1 MFCPNCGMKM
11 DDNAVFCGGCGY
23 SRASEKKASVENN
36 ANPIPAPEAQMSRQV
51 QAQPQSQPVNSAP
64 QQKAMP
70 KTQPQ
75 GQPVNN
81 APQQRAMPQG
91 QPVNNASQQK
101 AMPKPQNEKQPVKN
115 KPAKKQKAPKEKK
128 KKKKGII
135 VVILLILMAIAL
147 VVVGAVGLLV
157 GSFFFTPEAA
167 VKDFAD
173 KLSKQDIN
181 GMYEMIVANDG
192 HISYEMFEEKY
203 NNDDD
208 FLFNYAGDTNYMV
221 EKLGETA
228 FEIVCSNDDSLY
240 VEVIKV
246 KDGFLYFDDYQI
258 KTPDCMGFDLYI
270 PEGATAKVNGFELD
284 TNVGTYDSVTGLWNY
299 HIYPLLTG
307 DNEIVVT
314 DVDGNV
320 YEKRVEVYDSL
331 HFNSLTIDSEM
342 LVKGN
347 VIKDEYTAADA
358 ESFFDDMMDEYTFN
372 SYTAVYC
379 ESPNNILSK
388 GLESFMVNDYRL
400 YAENGYNDNLQ
411 CVTEDAKDW
420 ITAADIMTEE
430 EFNSLSWNETGWA
443 VYKISE
449 IQKKLD
455 NLWGAGVVSAYDFQG
470 DNDIVTSKGFLLRCA
485 EDGVLGNY
493 DYYGKVKSSKLDP
506 ITNTVVVQAY
516 VLKCDTVNKKIYD
529 EATGLQIT
537 TAQIKRGAGV
547 NFDAIV
553 KQLGIN
559 TAGLS
564 TVEFTFQLS
573 DKGVTLA
580 HAFYNAVSDDILQAQ
595 NAVLEKYD
603 RSFYMKVV
611 AEGGLNM
618 RYEPTEKSQVVKLIP
633 DASAVEVRG
642 YSKNVTDWVYVYW
655 GGYEGWVSYEYLTPA
670 EYTSQPGGSVYW
682 YTVDAEGGL
691 NMRVDDDQTSK
702 LVKLI
707 PEFSYVKFICYN
719 VDASWAYVVY
729 NDVYSGWVNT
739 DYIKFEY

>member
-11 DDNAVFCGGCGY
+11 DDDAVFCGACGY
-23 SRASEKKASVENN
+23 SRKPENKAFAEYK
-36 ANPIPAPEAQMSRQV
+36 ANPNPAPEAQMPRQV
-51 QAQPQSQPVNSAP
+51 QAQPQRQPVNSAP

-81 APQQRAMPQG
+81 A
-91 QPVNNASQQK
+91 SQQK
-101 AMPKPQNEKQPVKN
+101 AMPKPKNEKKPVKN

-147 VVVGAVGLLV
+147 VVVGAVGLIV

-167 VKDFAD
+167 VKDFAS
-173 KLSKQDIN
+173 KLSQQDT
-181 GMYEMIVANDG
+181 GKMYDMMFADDG
-192 HISYEMFEEKY
+192 YVTFEQFEEKY
-203 NNDDD
+203 NNDED
-208 FLFNYAGDTNYMV
+208 FLYNYAGNPNFTV
-221 EKLGETA
+221 EELGETA
-228 FEIVCSNDDSLY
+228 FEINFSGDISLY
-240 VEVIKV
+240 VEVVKA
-246 KDGFLYFDDYQI
+246 KDGFLYFDEYQI
-258 KTPDCMGFDLYI
+258 KTADCVGFDLYI
-270 PEGATAKVNGFELD
+270 PDGATATVNGVAVSSD
-284 TNVGTYDSVTGLWNY
+284 GATYDSVTELYNY
-299 HIYPLLTG
+299 YIYPILTG

-314 DVDGNV
+314 DVNGNV
-320 YEKRVEVYDSL
+320 YEKRVEAYDTSY
-331 HFNSLTIDSEM
+331 FNTLTLDAKDLE
-342 LVKGN
+342 KGN

-470 DNDIVTSKGFLLRCA
+470 ENDIVTSKGFLLRCA

-506 ITNTVVVQAY
+506 TTNTVVVQAY

-559 TAGLS
+559 IAGLS